1 MKAVHHNS
9 HLLIHLDDHLEWR
22 MQRAGSGI
30 LPLLPLDRGSGTPL
44 YRQLYEGFRDAIL
57 ERRLRAG
64 QRIPGTRSL
73 AVELGV
79 SRLPLLNA
87 YEQLVAEGYL
97 ESRTGSGTFVASVPA
112 RRPTADGARTPAP
125 GGKRRPTSRD
135 TDFLAAGATE
145 PWLAGWGAFRV
156 SEPAVDRFPHEIWSR
171 LVGRQARAQ
180 RESTEGMRYGD
191 PMGHRPFREAVAAY
205 LRTARA
211 VRCEADQVMAVSGSQ
226 QALSLIARV
235 LVDPGRPVWVEEPGY
250 PGARAV
256 LRLRGAPLVP
266 VPVDEEGLD
275 VAAGIE
281 RCADASAAYVTPSH
295 QYPMGMIM
303 SASRRLRLLDWAQGN
318 GSWIVEDDYDSEYRY
333 DSPPIPSLQ
342 GLDRDSR
349 VLYVGTFSKV
359 LFPGLRLGYIVIP
372 SDLVPR
378 FAAVRDATDIFPPTL
393 LQAVVADFVREG
405 HFARHVRR
413 MRALY
418 RERRA
423 VLVEALREEL
433 GAALRP
439 IGDDAGMHLVASLA
453 RGDDRAPAVR
463 AARMGLWAMPLSSCY
478 LGRPSRRGFV
488 LGFGGAS
495 VTEIP
500 RGVRRLRT
508 ALGR

>member
-1 MKAVHHNS
+1 V
-9 HLLIHLDDHLEWR
+9 R
-22 MQRAGSGI
+22 RAASGI
-30 LPLLPLDRGSGTPL
+30 LPILPLDRGSRTPL
-44 YRQLYEGFRDAIL
+44 YRQLYEGFKGAIL

-64 QRIPGTRSL
+64 QRIPSTRSL
-73 AVELGV
+73 AIELRV
-79 SRLPLLNA
+79 SRLPLLTA

-97 ESRTGSGTFVASVPA
+97 ESRTGSGTFVASVPL
-112 RRPTADGARTPAP
+112 TLPAP
-125 GGKRRPTSRD
+125 GAARETASNRARPTSRD
-135 TDFLAAGATE
+135 TDFLLAAVPE

-171 LVGRQARAQ
+171 LVGRHARAQ

-205 LRTARA
+205 LRTSRA

-256 LRLRGAPLVP
+256 LRLRGARLVP
-266 VPVDEEGLD
+266 VPVDDEGLD
-275 VAAGIE
+275 VSAGIE
-281 RCADASAAYVTPSH
+281 RCAEASAAYVTPSH

-303 SASRRLRLLDWAQGN
+303 SAPRRMRLLDWARRN
-318 GSWIVEDDYDSEYRY
+318 GSWIIEDDYDSEYRY

-359 LFPGLRLGYIVIP
+359 LFPALRLGYVVIP
-372 SDLVPR
+372 ADLVAR
-378 FAAVRDATDIFPPTL
+378 FVAVRDATDIFPATL
-393 LQAVVADFVREG
+393 PQEVLADFIREG

-418 RERRA
+418 RDRRA
-423 VLVEALREEL
+423 ALTGAIRDEL
-433 GAALRP
+433 GATLRP
-439 IGDDAGMHLVASLA
+439 IGDEAGMHLVAALSK
-453 RGDDRAPAVR
+453 GDDRAASIR

-478 LGRPSRRGFV
+478 LGPSSQRGFV

-495 VTEIP
+495 VREIA
-500 RGVRRLRT
+500 RGVRHLRT
-508 ALGR
+508 ALRR